1 MAVHTVASFLASAQ
15 PPSVALET
23 PVHPGFKPIRFLK
36 PRRRRTVR
44 KQTGTIVQF
53 SGRWYLRYWDRIN
66 HNGSLVRKRAS
77 HCLGT
82 VVTKGSSPPADILR
96 AAEDFMH
103 NVNTNT
109 VPPEQNVSVDVFF
122 ESVYLP
128 WIKENR
134 RPSTYKNSGEVW
146 KHHVR
151 ALASRERINLKEVR
165 TFTVQK
171 WLNQIGRSNLSRN
184 SLKRIKSTLSGAFTL
199 AKQLGYFDGVN
210 PVQGSSVNSHA
221 SDARETYAYSLEEI
235 NSLMSL
241 FPEPASTAFAV
252 AALAGLRR
260 GEIEGLD
267 WSDFHDGAL
276 WVSRSIWNGREL
288 PTKTRKSKAPVPV
301 VRQLAE
307 RLDLHRLRCGNPK
320 SGPMFATSLGTR
332 VSTNN
337 LLNRVMLPAINRC
350 QHCGLSDDKLHTK
363 QGHKFERDDRLPR
376 WNGWHAARRGLG
388 TNLYRLG
395 VPDKVIQAILRHSNV
410 SVTLG
415 YYVKPQSE
423 DVIAAMSRFEA
434 EMAAHDVRD
443 SNGTVNRLSGAMP
456 KSVN

>member
-1 MAVHTVASFLASAQ
+1 M
-15 PPSVALET
+15 
-23 PVHPGFKPIRFLK
+23 
-36 PRRRRTVR
+36 R
-44 KQTGTIVQF
+44 KQTGTIVQRC
-53 SGRWYLRYWDRIN
+53 GRWYLRYWDRRN
-66 HNGSLVRKRAS
+66 EKGLLVRKRAS

-82 VVTKGSSPPADILR
+82 VTTKGSRPPADVVR
-96 AAEDFMH
+96 SAEDFMRDK
-103 NVNTNT
+103 NASNI
-109 VPPEQNVSVDVFF
+109 PPEQNLSVEDFF

-134 RPSTYKNSGEVW
+134 RPSTYKNSRDVW

-151 ALASRERINLKEVR
+151 ALASHDRVTLQNVR

-171 WLNQIGRSNLSRN
+171 WLNQIGRSDLSRS

-210 PVQGSSVNSHA
+210 PVQGTTVNPHA
-221 SDARETYAYSLEEI
+221 RDAQETYAYSLEEI
-235 NSLMSL
+235 NSLISI

-276 WVSRSIWNGREL
+276 WVSRSIWNGHEL
-288 PTKTRKSKAPVPV
+288 PTKTRKSNAPVPV
-301 VRQLAE
+301 IRQLAE
-307 RLDLHRLRCGNPK
+307 RLETHRLRCGNRQ
-320 SGPMFATSLGTR
+320 SGPMFATNLGTR
-332 VSTNN
+332 VSINN

-350 QHCGLSDDKLHTK
+350 LHCGFSDNKLHIK
-363 QGHKFERDDRLPR
+363 KGHKFERDNRLPC
-376 WNGWHAARRGLG
+376 WYGWHAARRGLG

-395 VPDKVIQAILRHSNV
+395 VPDKVIQSILRHSNV
-410 SVTLG
+410 NVTLG
-415 YYVKPQSE
+415 YYIKPQSN
-423 DVIAAMSRFEA
+423 DVIAAMGKFEA
-434 EMAAHDVRD
+434 EMAAQSVRD
-443 SNGTVNRLSGAMP
+443 TNGTPNLPWGVTP